1 MKFTQSALAVSLVMC
16 AQVAMAQEFSQ
27 TVFFGDSLTDTG
39 RLKAIVTDI
48 DSTKGNQLQNSFITN
63 PDAVWA
69 THLAT
74 ALGSRADANTAN
86 NATGTNYAVG
96 GARSGSTV
104 IWNGLFE
111 IPTTNTQIISHLVAN
126 QGKADPN
133 ALYTVWIGSNDLI
146 AAADP
151 TKTTAEAAAA
161 IGAAVKATATDVATL
176 DAAGAGYILVPNV
189 PDLSLTPRAIYAE
202 KMPNGTGATAQA
214 RLAASL
220 YNSNLYSALN
230 TLDANIIPANTFGLL
245 QEVAADPSA
254 FGFSNTTGVACNM
267 PARTGGADDP
277 ASTSLACTPAN
288 LVTPT
293 ANEDYLFADDIHP
306 SGRTHRILAQ
316 YYQSLL
322 TAPSAIGQLPSVI
335 TRQGVSDYQALN
347 RRLDTLPTGKHSVW
361 IDGGVSHIDSG
372 DATTDGVNPSVTI
385 GAGFGGERSHTG
397 AYAKFGWENYQLS
410 DAINADVQSRGM
422 GLYHRHE
429 LDKVG
434 INLQAGVDRLSV
446 DTDRQIA
453 WEGAARTHTATAKG
467 TRLHAGAQVGV
478 TLGAGAFSYRPYVG
492 INAQEVTIKDLV
504 EDQSNLATA
513 MRFHNQKQTSLQG
526 EVGVNAAY
534 QLAGKHRLYGGIGYT
549 HEFKDDARA
558 VSASLT
564 SIPQYTRG
572 FSLPVATADSS
583 GVHGHLGVMTKVNDQ
598 FAINATVSANHAN
611 SDEKDIAGV
620 IGVQAQF

>member
-1 MKFTQSALAVSLVMC
+1 MKFTQSALAVSLAMC
-16 AQVAMAQEFSQ
+16 AQVAMAQDFSQ

-39 RLKAIVTDI
+39 RLKAIVTGI
-48 DSTKGNQLQNSFITN
+48 DSTVGAQLQNSFTTN

-69 THLAT
+69 THLAN
-74 ALGSRADANTAN
+74 ALGSRADANTTDNTA
-86 NATGTNYAVG
+86 GTNYAVG
-96 GARSGSTV
+96 GARSGSAVT
-104 IWNGLFE
+104 WNNLFE
-111 IPTTNTQIISHLVAN
+111 IPTTNTQIISHLAAN
-126 QGKADPN
+126 QGKADPD

-151 TKTTAEAAAA
+151 TKTTAEALAA
-161 IGAAVKATATDVATL
+161 ISGAVKATATDVATL

-202 KMPNGTGATAQA
+202 KVLGVTGATAQA

-220 YNSNLYSALN
+220 YNSNLYAALN
-230 TLDANIIPANTFGLL
+230 TLDANVIPANTFGLL

-267 PARTGGADDP
+267 PARTTGANDP

-322 TAPSAIGQLPSVI
+322 SAPSAIGQLPSAI
-335 TRQGVSDYQALN
+335 TRQGTSDYQALN
-347 RRLDTLPTGKHSVW
+347 RRLETLPTNKNSVW
-361 IDGGVSHIDSG
+361 IDGGVSNIDSN
-372 DATTDGVNPSVTI
+372 DATTDTVNPSVTI

-410 DAINADVQSRGM
+410 DVISADVQSRGV

-453 WEGAARTHTATAKG
+453 WEGAARTHNATAKG

-478 TLGAGAFSYRPYVG
+478 TLGTGAVSYRPYLGV
-492 INAQEVTIKDLV
+492 NAQEVTIKDLV
-504 EDQSNLATA
+504 ENNSELATA

-526 EVGVNAAY
+526 EIGVNAAY
-534 QLAGKHRLYGGIGYT
+534 QLADKHRLYGGVGYT
-549 HEFKDDARA
+549 HEFKDDARQ

-572 FSLPVATADSS
+572 FSLPVAATDGS
-583 GVHGHLGVMTKVNDQ
+583 GVHAHLGVMTKLNDQ

-611 SDEKDIAGV
+611 SNEQDVAGV

>member
-1 MKFTQSALAVSLVMC
+1 MKFTQSALAVSLAMC
-16 AQVAMAQEFSQ
+16 AQVAMAQDFSQ

-39 RLKAIVTDI
+39 RLKAIVTGI
-48 DSTKGNQLQNSFITN
+48 DSTVGAQLQNSFTTN

-69 THLAT
+69 THLAN
-74 ALGSRADANTAN
+74 ALGSRADANTTDDTA
-86 NATGTNYAVG
+86 GTNYAVG

-104 IWNGLFE
+104 TWNNLFE
-111 IPTTNTQIISHLVAN
+111 IPTTNTQIISHLAAN
-126 QGKADPN
+126 QGTADPD

-151 TKTTAEAAAA
+151 TKTTAEALAA
-161 IGAAVKATATDVATL
+161 ISGAVKATATDVATL

-202 KMPNGTGATAQA
+202 KVLGVTGATAQA

-220 YNSNLYSALN
+220 YNSNLYAALN
-230 TLDANIIPANTFGLL
+230 TLDANVIPANTFGLL

-267 PARTGGADDP
+267 PARTTGANDP

-322 TAPSAIGQLPSVI
+322 SAPSAIGQLPSAI
-335 TRQGVSDYQALN
+335 TRQGTSDYQALN
-347 RRLDTLPTGKHSVW
+347 HRLETLPTNKNSVW
-361 IDGGVSHIDSG
+361 IDGGVSNIDSN

-410 DAINADVQSRGM
+410 DVISADVQSRGV

-453 WEGAARTHTATAKG
+453 WEGAARTHNATAKG

-478 TLGAGAFSYRPYVG
+478 TLGTGAVSYRPYLGV
-492 INAQEVTIKDLV
+492 NAQEVTIKDLV
-504 EDQSNLATA
+504 ENNSELATA

-526 EVGVNAAY
+526 EIGVNAAY
-534 QLAGKHRLYGGIGYT
+534 QLADKHRLYGGVGYT
-549 HEFKDDARA
+549 HEFKDDARQ

-572 FSLPVATADSS
+572 FSLPVANTDGS
-583 GVHGHLGVMTKVNDQ
+583 GVHAHLGVMTKLNDQ

-611 SDEKDIAGV
+611 SNEQDVAGV